1 MTGMLNR
8 FLAGNRRA
16 LAKMITVVEND
27 LPGKKELLAQIYK
40 RTGRAFVV
48 GVTGPPGAGKS
59 SLINR
64 LTEVIRARGLTVGII
79 AVDPTSPFS
88 GGAILGDRIRMQ
100 EHTLDKGVFFRSLA
114 TRGNLGGL
122 TRSAKEVINVLDAF
136 GKDVILVE
144 TVGVGQSEVDIMN
157 ISQATL
163 VVLTPAGGDGVQA
176 IKAGIME
183 IADIFVVNKSDL
195 PQAEKTVREIE
206 SMLDMVPEE
215 GRWRPPV
222 IATNT
227 ITGNGFDQL
236 WQQIREFREYQCST
250 GLLEQRRQERVRGDL
265 LEIMENEIRQKVREE
280 LQKESRLD
288 QELLQICNGL
298 ADPYTVAGRLL
309 KGLMPQAF

>member
-27 LPGKKELLAQIYK
+27 LPGKKELLAQLYK

-64 LTEVIRARGLTVGII
+64 LTEVIRVRGLTVGII

-195 PQAEKTVREIE
+195 PQADKTVREIE
-206 SMLDMVPEE
+206 SMLDMVPGE

-227 ITGNGFDQL
+227 ITGKGFDPL
-236 WQQIREFREYQCST
+236 WQKIQEFREYQCST
-250 GLLEQRRQERVRGDL
+250 GLLEQRRKERVRGDL

-309 KGLMPQAF
+309 KGIVS